1 MLLPAHRAS
10 DAISGKFSYQQAA
23 HCDIVGQLSTN
34 RLYCHALIG
43 DKKMSQVCEICGK
56 HPVAGR
62 SISHSHRVSNRVFR
76 PNVQKITI
84 RDTKGKVRKA
94 RVCTSCM
101 KAGKVE
107 RA

>member
-1 MLLPAHRAS
+1 
-10 DAISGKFSYQQAA
+10 
-23 HCDIVGQLSTN
+23 
-34 RLYCHALIG
+34 
-43 DKKMSQVCEICGK
+43 MSQVCEVCGK
-56 HPVAGR
+56 RPTFGHNV
-62 SISHSHRVSNRVFR
+62 SHSHRVTNRMFR

-84 RDTKGKVRKA
+84 KDNKGRIRKA

>member
-1 MLLPAHRAS
+1 
-10 DAISGKFSYQQAA
+10 
-23 HCDIVGQLSTN
+23 
-34 RLYCHALIG
+34 
-43 DKKMSQVCEICGK
+43 MSQVCEICGK

-84 RDTKGKVRKA
+84 RDQKGKVRKA
-94 RVCTSCM
+94 HVCTSCM

>member
-1 MLLPAHRAS
+1 
-10 DAISGKFSYQQAA
+10 
-23 HCDIVGQLSTN
+23 
-34 RLYCHALIG
+34 
-43 DKKMSQVCEICGK
+43 MSKVCEICGK

-62 SISHSHRVSNRVFR
+62 SISHSHRVTNRMFR

-84 RDTKGKVRKA
+84 KDANGRVRRA
-94 RVCTSCM
+94 RVCTRCM

>member
-1 MLLPAHRAS
+1 
-10 DAISGKFSYQQAA
+10 
-23 HCDIVGQLSTN
+23 
-34 RLYCHALIG
+34 
-43 DKKMSQVCEICGK
+43 MSKICEICGK
-56 HPVAGR
+56 KPSAGR
-62 SISHSHRVSNRVFR
+62 SISHSHRVTNRMFY

-84 RDTKGKVRKA
+84 KDAKGRVRKA